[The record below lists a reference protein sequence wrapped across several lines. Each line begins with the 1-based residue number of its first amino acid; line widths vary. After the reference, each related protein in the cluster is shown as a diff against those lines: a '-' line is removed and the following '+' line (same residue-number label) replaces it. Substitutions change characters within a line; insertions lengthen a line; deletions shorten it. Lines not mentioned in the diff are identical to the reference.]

1 MIMRETVLAVLAV
14 VLFTSAFSIFA
25 AKKFKNKDYNPDPT
39 IRSTSIKILNFT
51 GYENLNAITSAS
63 CQVLHLKNIQ
73 IVLIPIVD
81 EEEQMTYYGYVQKM
95 DGYYLIKIHPNVT
108 EDLLIEIIAH
118 ECYHVKDYESGILEK
133 LDYGVRYYDKV
144 YPWSSYYFDRE
155 YELRAFEHE
164 LDLKLQVLHKMNNPL

>member
-1 MIMRETVLAVLAV
+1 MKRTVLATTVV
-14 VLFTSAFSIFA
+14 VLSIAVFSYFA
-25 AKKFKNKDYNPDPT
+25 AKKFKNKNYKPDPT

-108 EDLLIEIIAH
+108 EDLLIEICVH
-118 ECYHVKDYESGILEK
+118 EGFHIYQYELGILEK

-144 YPWSSYYFDRE
+144 YPWSSYYFERE
-155 YELRAFEHE
+155 YELRAFENE
-164 LDLKLQVLHKMNNPL
+164 LDLKLKVKQLIPTVN